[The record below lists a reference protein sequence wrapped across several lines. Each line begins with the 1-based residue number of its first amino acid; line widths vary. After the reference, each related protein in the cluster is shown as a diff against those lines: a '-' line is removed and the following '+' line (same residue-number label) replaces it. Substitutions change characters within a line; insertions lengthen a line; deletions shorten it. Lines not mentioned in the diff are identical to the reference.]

1 MLEWK
6 ISISIPSSAAYL
18 RICASYSGN
27 VMVPKI
33 SVCTLRRMFM
43 PAPWMIRIFV
53 MVVVLSRALRLGRHA
68 KLRRRFQGLIDH
80 AIPLGGLDQARQL
93 RRVRVRIDLEAQ
105 RYVGQAHRHR

>member
-6 ISISIPSSAAYL
+6 MSISTPSSAAYL

-33 SVCTLRRMFM
+33 SVCTLPRMFM

-53 MVVVLSRALRLGRHA
+53 MVASPCCTRPLCRHGEM
-68 KLRRRFQGLIDH
+68 RRRFQGLIDH

-93 RRVRVRIDLEAQ
+93 RRVRLRIDLEAQ
-105 RYVGQAHRHR
+105 RYVG